1 MMFKID
7 CKTDFSGK
15 DKVFEAAH
23 RGGVKG
29 LYRAAAFLMRCA
41 QRKIKYRKHKS
52 SAPGNPPFQHG
63 QGKTSFRH
71 LVQFAVDEKNAA
83 AYIGPRKIYGKKGN
97 DVPHVLEFGG
107 MTSPAANPLWYQTEV
122 PQNVKT
128 QADIANWLLESQK
141 YGPLFMAGSESGV
154 VNQYFQGRGK
164 YSRRKIAESKKTKP
178 DQWIFQNIQ
187 KRNVKSEKGGKKSS
201 RRVYYI
207 TVKIRSMAQA
217 AKAAAN
223 IVKFFGLPVIKPRKI
238 APRPFMGPSLQES
251 QNNLAKFFAKT
262 LK

>member
-63 QGKTSFRH
+63 KGKTSFRH

-141 YGPLFMAGSESGV
+141 YGPLFMAGSEFSGT
-154 VNQYFQGRGK
+154 R
-164 YSRRKIAESKKTKP
+164 E
-178 DQWIFQNIQ
+178 IFQKKNCRKQ
-187 KRNVKSEKGGKKSS
+187 KNKAGSVDFSEYPEK
-201 RRVYYI
+201 
-207 TVKIRSMAQA
+207 
-217 AKAAAN
+217 
-223 IVKFFGLPVIKPRKI
+223 
-238 APRPFMGPSLQES
+238 EC
-251 QNNLAKFFAKT
+251 
-262 LK
+262 